1 MCAVLGTMP
10 FRIGKNEWVFP
21 KIRWYRAARSGFGLT
36 RYGIHH
42 ASISPAIPEPIVE
55 PARSR
60 SAEVADAEDQSH
72 GEERRLNECGD
83 EKIPYRNF
91 AANRGGVIES
101 GPAAPSRAAP
111 GTAHE
116 KPAAQLRSVRARRI
130 RIFTTKDTKVAE
142 KSHC

>member
-1 MCAVLGTMP
+1 LVSRRPLG
-10 FRIGKNEWVFP
+10 
-21 KIRWYRAARSGFGLT
+21 IRPDQIRNPPCFDFTGEQKRVGD
-36 RYGIHH
+36 
-42 ASISPAIPEPIVE
+42 PEPIVE
-55 PARSR
+55 PARIR

-72 GEERRLNECGD
+72 SEERRLNECGD

-91 AANRGGVIES
+91 AANRGDVIES
-101 GPAAPSRAAP
+101 GQWHPVVQRQ

-116 KPAAQLRSVRARRI
+116 KPAVQLRSVRARRI